1 MSPINPQAKT
11 KPFGGMTV
19 VLGGNFRQILPVRK
33 GNRQDILSATVNSSD
48 LWSYC
53 RVLKLAKNMR
63 LGSSTIQSEQEEIK
77 NFADW
82 TLSIGNGESGPG
94 ENGEYDIHIP

>member
-1 MSPINPQAKT
+1 
-11 KPFGGMTV
+11 
-19 VLGGNFRQILPVRK
+19 
-33 GNRQDILSATVNSSD
+33 
-48 LWSYC
+48 
-53 RVLKLAKNMR
+53 MR